1 MRPKP
6 LTDLL
11 ESVNKQ
17 LLYPDEIL
25 IVDGSRNEL
34 TKEALKNTSYKNLRY
49 YKVEEKDRGLTKQR
63 NYGIA
68 RVTSDIDIV
77 CFLDDDII
85 LEDTYFQNLI
95 GTYNEHPQAG
105 GVGGYIIN
113 KLQWK
118 KLEVTEKT
126 GANDFAFDGWSK
138 KLSKRFALRRKFG
151 LESDV
156 PPCHMPTFGHGYPV
170 SSLPPSGKTY
180 PVEYFLGGV
189 SSFKKEVVDTIKFS
203 EYFIGYGLYEDLEYC
218 LRVSRKYS
226 LYVNT
231 TAKLYHYHEESGR
244 PDKIKYGKMVI
255 RNGWYVWKTRHPK
268 VPTKDT
274 FKWLKIVLLLAMIK
288 LGNTFSGK
296 KRMLHFEEFCGRMY
310 GLLTLIFNAPNP
322 NQNT

>member
-34 TKEALKNTSYKNLRY
+34 TKDALEKTTYKNLSY
-49 YKVEEKDRGLTKQR
+49 FKVEDQDRGLTKQR
-63 NYGIA
+63 NYGIE
-68 RVTSDIDIV
+68 RVANDIEVV

-85 LEDTYFQNLI
+85 LEDTYFQKLMS
-95 GTYNEHPQAG
+95 TYKEHPEAG

-113 KLQWK
+113 NLKWK
-118 KLEVTEKT
+118 QLKSNERA
-126 GANDFAFDGWSK
+126 GANDFVFDGWSK
-138 KLSKRFALRRKFG
+138 KMSKRFALRKKFG
-151 LESDV
+151 LESNV

-170 SSLPPSGKTY
+170 SSIPPSGKSY

-189 SSFKKEVVDTIKFS
+189 SSFRKEVVDTIKFS

-218 LRVSRKYS
+218 IRVSRKYS

-231 TAKLYHYHEESGR
+231 AAKLYHYHEESGR
-244 PDKIKYGKMVI
+244 PNKIKYGKMVI
-255 RNGWYVWKTRHPK
+255 RNGWYVWKIRHPK
-268 VPTKDT
+268 VKAKDT
-274 FKWLKIVLLLAMIK
+274 FKWFKIVLLLAMIK
-288 LGNTFSGK
+288 LSNAFSGK
-296 KRMLHFEEFCGRMY
+296 KKSLHFEEFCGRIY
-310 GLLTLIFNAPNP
+310 GLMTLILNAPKP
-322 NQNT
+322 